1 MESSICG
8 KCYEV
13 LNEAMEWMPLEA
25 DVTVHAKVLWWV
37 EQRFLGLKG
46 HCGLDHREGG
56 WSIQGA
62 SCYTNKDDASHL
74 WQYMAISDV
83 YMYIHR

>member
-25 DVTVHAKVLWWV
+25 DVTVHAKVLW
-37 EQRFLGLKG
+37 
-46 HCGLDHREGG
+46 
-56 WSIQGA
+56 
-62 SCYTNKDDASHL
+62 
-74 WQYMAISDV
+74 
-83 YMYIHR
+83 